1 MGTKTQK
8 KIYKGGNVLVPFS
21 LLAALLASKKTKK
34 CKKCKRKSKKCK
46 AKANKRG
53 GNNNSNPQKMQ
64 FLNNNNNNT
73 TKIKSFSEWEFEN
86 NFFNVSKRLLNAAK
100 FKSNDTGT
108 IKGSL

>member
-8 KIYKGGNVLVPFS
+8 KTYKGGNVLVPFS

-73 TKIKSFSEWEFEN
+73 SKIKSFSEWEFEN
-86 NFFNVSKRLLNAAK
+86 NSFDGNQKLLNAAK
-100 FKSNDTGT
+100 LKSNDTGT

>member
-8 KIYKGGNVLVPFS
+8 KTYKGGNVLVPFS

-53 GNNNSNPQKMQ
+53 GNSKNPKEMQ
-64 FLNNNNNNT
+64 FLNNNISNEV
-73 TKIKSFSEWEFEN
+73 KSFSEWELEN
-86 NFFNVSKRLLNAAK
+86 SFSNGSKRLLNAAK
-100 FKSNDTGT
+100 FKSSDTGT

>member
-1 MGTKTQK
+1 
-8 KIYKGGNVLVPFS
+8 
-21 LLAALLASKKTKK
+21 
-34 CKKCKRKSKKCK
+34 
-46 AKANKRG
+46 
-53 GNNNSNPQKMQ
+53 MQ
-64 FLNNNNNNT
+64 FLNNNNNT